1 MLRAQD
7 AGDRTKSAD
16 RLDEIV
22 RPPHPSPEEAD
33 QSPPNP
39 NDVFHKL
46 IIQIPCLDEEAT
58 IAATLGALPRS
69 VPGFKVVEWLI
80 VDDGS
85 RDATVSVA
93 RRAGVDHVVS
103 LPHNRGLAR
112 AFMSGLE
119 ACLKAGADV
128 IVNTDADNQYS
139 ADSIPDLVAPILDG
153 RAQIVVGARPI
164 AENTEFSLTKKI
176 LQRIGS
182 AVVRLASG
190 TQIADAPSGFR
201 AIHASAALRLNV
213 FGDYTYTLET
223 IIQAGRKGIPI
234 TCVPIRVNPATR
246 PSRLVRNIP
255 SYVYRSMLNIARVF
269 VLYKPLRFFFL
280 IGTLLLLPGI
290 ALGLRFLFHFLSNS
304 GAGHIQSLILAAI
317 LIVTAMIVFVAGVL
331 SDLTAANRV
340 LLEEIRMR
348 QLRTEIDQCRRRSG
362 ADQND

>member
-1 MLRAQD
+1 
-7 AGDRTKSAD
+7 
-16 RLDEIV
+16 
-22 RPPHPSPEEAD
+22 
-33 QSPPNP
+33 
-39 NDVFHKL
+39 VFRKL

-58 IAATLGALPRS
+58 IGTTLAALPRS
-69 VPGFKVVEWLI
+69 VPGFEVVEWLI

-85 RDATVSVA
+85 RDATVSLA

-103 LPHNRGLAR
+103 LPHNQGLAR
-112 AFMSGLE
+112 AFMAGLE
-119 ACLKAGADV
+119 ASLKAGADV

-139 ADSIPDLVAPILDG
+139 ADSIPDLVAPIVDG
-153 RAQIVVGARPI
+153 RAEIVVGARPI
-164 AENTEFSLTKKI
+164 AESNEFSFTKKI

-182 AVVRLASG
+182 AVVRVASG

-234 TCVPIRVNPATR
+234 TCVPVKVNPATR

-255 SYVYRSMLNIARVF
+255 SYVYRSMWSIGRVF

-280 IGTLLLLPGI
+280 IGTLLLVPGVV
-290 ALGLRFLFHFLSNS
+290 LSLRFLLHFLADG

-317 LIVTAMIVFVAGVL
+317 LIVTSMIVFVAGVL

-348 QLRTEIDQCRRRSG
+348 QLRAEIGKSRQPSPG
-362 ADQND
+362 